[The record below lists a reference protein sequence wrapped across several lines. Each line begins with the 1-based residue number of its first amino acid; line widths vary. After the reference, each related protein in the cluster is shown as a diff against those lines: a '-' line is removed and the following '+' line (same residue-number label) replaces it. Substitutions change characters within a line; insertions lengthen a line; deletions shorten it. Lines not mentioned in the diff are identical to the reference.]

1 MCYRLKLS
9 CSAGE
14 LGILWVPCWITAV
27 MCYSYPTLVLAIIGF
42 DFNQT
47 TYSVREDAGS
57 VAIAVSVRNGTPVGD
72 VTVTLLTVV
81 GGTSTGRVPKV
92 CEGGREGERD
102 YLCTV

>member
-1 MCYRLKLS
+1 MPNGNMRYRLKLS

-27 MCYSYPTLVLAIIGF
+27 ICYSYLTLVLAIIGF
-42 DFNQT
+42 EFEFNQA

-57 VAIAVSVRNGTPVGD
+57 VAIEVSVRNGTPVGD

-81 GGTSTGRVPKV
+81 GGTATGRVRKV
-92 CEGGREGERD
+92 
-102 YLCTV
+102 